1 VRIKERTSKAFGVA
15 TTPHRFRD
23 AGATTVA
30 IERPAEMNMALALL
44 GNRNANT
51 IEAHYNMA
59 TSLEAAQRMN
69 DSLAATMRD
78 LGIAPK

>member
-1 VRIKERTSKAFGVA
+1 
-15 TTPHRFRD
+15 
-23 AGATTVA
+23 
-30 IERPAEMNMALALL
+30 MNMALALL